1 MRWPWSRE
9 KRQVSPADTTSSTA
23 YSDARIAAILAAAGG
38 DAAADVNAIAAAEIA
53 SGLWGRA
60 MASARIEPMTAATR
74 GLTPQVRELIGRELV
89 RKGEALFLIQVIR
102 GQAMLMPVS
111 WWDTY
116 GSFRP
121 ETWEYQITLA
131 GPDQTTT
138 MRVEAERCVHC
149 RYATTPTEPWRGV
162 SPLAHSRTTS
172 DLAAMLETRLS
183 QEASASVGAFVPV
196 PQDGGSGGESDPL
209 AALKGDIA
217 AAKGRTVLVETTS
230 GGWAEGRQAAP
241 VRDWESKRFGANPPN
256 VLDMLRTNSARHV
269 LASCGVPIELVE
281 PAEGSGAREAFR
293 RFLHATIAPAAELV
307 QNELREKL
315 DTPGLVLSFDDLF
328 AADVQGRARAWRS
341 LAGQEASLDPQTAA
355 RLVGLADRGEAA

>member
-1 MRWPWSRE
+1 MRWPWE

-23 YSDARIAAILAAAGG
+23 YTDARIAAILAAAGG
-38 DAAADVNAIAAAEIA
+38 DAAADVNAIAAAEVA
-53 SGLWGRA
+53 SGLWGRCF
-60 MASARIEPMTAATR
+60 ASAKVEPMTAATS
-74 GLTPQVRELIGRELV
+74 GITPQVRELIGREFV
-89 RKGEALFLIQVIR
+89 RKGEALFLIEVMQ
-102 GQAMLMPVS
+102 GQAVLMPVS

-121 ETWEYQITLA
+121 ETWEYQVTLA

-138 MRVEAERCVHC
+138 MRVEAERVVHV
-149 RYATTPTEPWRGV
+149 RYGCTPTEPWRGV
-162 SPLAHSRTTS
+162 SPLAHSRATS
-172 DLAAMLETRLS
+172 DLAAMLEVRLS
-183 QEASASVGAFVPV
+183 QEVTAAVGTLIPIPANAGDTTELQGQLANLRGKVALVPTTAAGWET
-196 PQDGGSGGESDPL
+196 DGKPGAPRHDWRSERIGSS
-209 AALKGDIA
+209 
-217 AAKGRTVLVETTS
+217 
-230 GGWAEGRQAAP
+230 
-241 VRDWESKRFGANPPN
+241 PPN

-269 LASCGVPIELVE
+269 LAACGVPIELVE